1 MNGSYRAQPL
11 PFEDEPTRP
20 HAPNKRGCVKCARA
34 AELIEMTP
42 NGTAVYLC
50 PERHHML
57 VDVSKAM
64 GLG

>member
-1 MNGSYRAQPL
+1 M
-11 PFEDEPTRP
+11 
-20 HAPNKRGCVKCARA
+20 RGCVKCARA
-34 AELIEMTP
+34 AELIEVTP

-50 PERHHML
+50 PERHHTL